1 MARKTPQTVEVVFA
15 NATASI
21 CDKDGVPYVLR
32 RGDCW
37 AADDPLPIFQPDFFD
52 ASPAFDMPKRTYL
65 PAGYDIYGDP
75 IPESA

>member
-1 MARKTPQTVEVVFA
+1 
-15 NATASI
+15 
-21 CDKDGVPYVLR
+21 
-32 RGDCW
+32 
-37 AADDPLPIFQPDFFD
+37 LPIFQPDFFD